1 MIIEACIFH
10 FNRDIKA
17 KLRRKVLLLMKQS
30 KDLSAS
36 VDQKPSRLD
45 FIDDYRGLI
54 VAVMLLDHVSF
65 YINRLWLSFDKF
77 DPLFPDLAQFWLRY
91 SSEPV
96 APGFLLVNGVMVWYL
111 YQRRMARGVSPQ
123 TIRRYLIERGLFLV
137 LIQLIWV
144 NAAWSGFQALNLD
157 HFGIIGCIGV
167 SMCLLAFVIE
177 RPWYVRL
184 LLALLIAGSYPAL
197 SHIDFDT
204 SQPLQTWF
212 VEGFITAGK
221 FNSYPVAP
229 WFAVALL
236 GTVIAPLWIQKCTD
250 TRSRFVGTLLL
261 AIGAIAIAFVVRFCD
276 LYGTE
281 FVYSSLLHPSFIH
294 DLKYPPTFFYSIWFF
309 ALNMLCVCLLLILGS
324 TVPWLLKPLRIVGK
338 VPLFFYLIHIPIL
351 AVLTRRLDLFYRE
364 GGVTEV
370 LLAAAVLFAVMVPLS
385 IWFARVKASSKHWL
399 IRMM

>member
-1 MIIEACIFH
+1 
-10 FNRDIKA
+10 
-17 KLRRKVLLLMKQS
+17 MKQS
-30 KDLSAS
+30 KDSRS
-36 VDQKPSRLD
+36 TEQQNSSRLD

-111 YQRRMARGVSPQ
+111 YQRRAARGDSPQ

-137 LIQLIWV
+137 LIQLVWV
-144 NAAWSGFQALNLD
+144 NAAWGGFQALKLD

-167 SMCLLAFVIE
+167 SMCLLALVME

-197 SHIDFDT
+197 SHIDYDT
-204 SQPLQTWF
+204 TQPLQTWF
-212 VEGFITAGK
+212 VEAFITAGGL
-221 FNSYPVAP
+221 NSYPVAP

-236 GTVIAPLWIQKCTD
+236 GTVIAPLWIQQWTN
-250 TRSRFVGTLLL
+250 TRSRFIGTLMLGGGAMAIAL
-261 AIGAIAIAFVVRFCD
+261 AIRVSE

-281 FVYSSLLHPSFIH
+281 FAYSALLHPSFIH
-294 DLKYPPTFFYSIWFF
+294 DLKYPPTFFFSVWFF
-309 ALNMLCVCLLLILGS
+309 ALNMWCVCLLLILGS
-324 TVPWLLKPLRIVGK
+324 VVPWLLTPLRIVGR

-385 IWFARVKASSKHWL
+385 IWFARVKASSKHWW